1 MTLQKF
7 DFGTVA
13 TIDDGRIRE
22 ALDQA
27 IRRCELD
34 CKDRPNVSK
43 ERCVTLKINLT
54 PVPSET
60 GDLDSVDVAFAIG
73 DALPR
78 RASKT
83 YNMRAARGGLLF
95 NEMSPDDVNQMTL
108 PGIGPRGAKDDEP
121 AAVHEEVADAQ

>member
-7 DFGTVA
+7 EFETVA

-34 CKDRPNVSK
+34 CKDRPNLNTA
-43 ERCVTLKINLT
+43 RCVTLKINLT
-54 PVPSET
+54 PVPSEA

-83 YNMRAARGGLLF
+83 YNMRATRGGLLF
-95 NEMSPDDVNQMTL
+95 NELSPDDVNQMTL
-108 PGIGPRGAKDDEP
+108 PGIGPRGAAKDE
-121 AAVHEEVADAQ
+121 ATALQEEVADAQ